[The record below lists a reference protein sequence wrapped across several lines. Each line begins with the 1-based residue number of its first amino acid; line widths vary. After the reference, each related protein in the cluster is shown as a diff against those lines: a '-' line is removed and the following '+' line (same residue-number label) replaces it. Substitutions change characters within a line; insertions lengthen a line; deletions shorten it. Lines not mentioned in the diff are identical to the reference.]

1 MLILG
6 SCLALNLNYSGCC
19 VMFLSPPCTN
29 NGCYCDQTC
38 HTLND
43 CCNDIADIGC
53 HPASFNSPIASHTP
67 IDTPLVTSG
76 ISAHYEFQLMPI
88 TSCHNNHIVY
98 VVKS

>member
-19 VMFLSPPCTN
+19 QFSLSPPCTN
-29 NGCYCDQTC
+29 NGCYCDQMCYTF
-38 HTLND
+38 ND

-53 HPASFNSPIASHTP
+53 HPASFNSPIVSHTP

-88 TSCHNNHIVY
+88 TNCHNNHIVY